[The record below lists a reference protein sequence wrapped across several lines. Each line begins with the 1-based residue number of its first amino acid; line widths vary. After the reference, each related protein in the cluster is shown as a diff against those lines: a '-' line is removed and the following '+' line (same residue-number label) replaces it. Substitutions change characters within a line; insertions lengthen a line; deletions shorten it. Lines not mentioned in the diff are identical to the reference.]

1 VTTMAH
7 PSKRVTAASMKPYE
21 GQFFVFER
29 PLRPDGVR
37 GDDARMQL
45 LAVGEDEMVFLL
57 LGQPPL
63 EQGLHRLAHWEFEDV
78 EMELESVIV
87 PRRERQDPVGMYY
100 RAALE

>member
-1 VTTMAH
+1 MTAMADA
-7 PSKRVTAASMKPYE
+7 SKRVTAASMKSYE

-45 LAVGEDEMVFLL
+45 LRVGETEMVFLL

-63 EQGLHRLAHWEFEDV
+63 EQGLHRMMHREFENV
-78 EMELESVIV
+78 EMELERVIV
-87 PRRERQDPVGMYY
+87 PRRGRQDPVGMYY
-100 RAALE
+100 RAQVE

>member
-1 VTTMAH
+1 MADT
-7 PSKRVTAASMKPYE
+7 SKRVTAASMRPYE
-21 GQFFVFER
+21 GQFFVYER

-45 LAVGEDEMVFLL
+45 LRVGETEMVFLL

-63 EQGLHRLAHWEFEDV
+63 EQGLHRLIHREFEDIQI
-78 EMELESVIV
+78 ELERVIV

-100 RAALE
+100 RAVFE